1 MKKFKRFLTTLVLFT
16 ILLTSMLPVTAF
28 AKEPLDEIQQYN
40 LTVDM
45 RNDGTMDIKYHIE
58 WKVLDDKS
66 EGPLSWVKIG
76 IPNKHVDEIAAHS
89 DNISKIKYYPEGKN
103 HYVRVDFDRK
113 YKAGET
119 VRFDFSI
126 HQSYMYT
133 IDKEDHLLR
142 YSFTPGWFDEIEVK
156 NVTIKWNSFNVI
168 KTNASE
174 KNDDYLFWNA
184 TLSFGE
190 KINAS
195 VSYNLDAFN
204 TNEDEQYGK
213 DEGGSGD
220 FLLIAIIIVIFV
232 VVIVCVVISSSND
245 DYDNH
250 SGLGGRSSGY
260 HSHTYIHHSSCVSRC
275 ACVSHCA
282 CACACAGGGRAGCSK
297 KDFYGTKLRSDMVIK
312 ILEEGIE
319 DK

>member
-1 MKKFKRFLTTLVLFT
+1 MKKIKRFLTTAVLF
-16 ILLTSMLPVTAF
+16 IVLLVSMIPVTAF
-28 AKEPLDEIQQYN
+28 AKQPLDEIQQYD

-58 WKVLDDKS
+58 WKVLDDSS

-76 IPNKHVDEIAAHS
+76 IPNKHVDEITALS
-89 DNISKIKYYPEGKN
+89 DNISKIKYYPEGQL
-103 HYVRVDFDRK
+103 HYVRIDFDRE
-113 YKAGET
+113 YKAGEI
-119 VRFDFSI
+119 VSFDFSI

-156 NVTIKWNSFNVI
+156 NVTIKWNNFNVI
-168 KTNASE
+168 KSNASD
-174 KNDDYLFWNA
+174 NGTDYLVWNA
-184 TLSFGE
+184 SLSFGE

-204 TNEDEQYGK
+204 TNEDEQYVEN
-213 DEGGSGD
+213 EGSNGI
-220 FLLIAIIIVIFV
+220 FILVIIILVIIVVVFIIAII
-232 VVIVCVVISSSND
+232 SD
-245 DYDNH
+245 DYDDH
-250 SGLGGRSSGY
+250 SGLGGGRSY
-260 HSHTYIHHSSCVSRC
+260 RSHTTYIHTHHSSCVSRC
-275 ACVSHCA
+275 ACVSSCA

-297 KDFYGTKLRSDMVIK
+297 KDFYGTKLKSDMVIK

-319 DK
+319 EK